1 MTYKILLGIAVF
13 CGISASLSADIIIEV
28 RNSAIS
34 AGGEGFVDVWLTTG
48 TDVLISGFD
57 FEFKIDGPL
66 TNKGTLTFKSTPDTS
81 YVDDPDY
88 LLGNTGSLVLNPSSL
103 SLTGSDFSNANVLL
117 AAASAGALLAR
128 LHVLHDLPSGVTVA
142 DAAADQF
149 TIAAVFIGGAGFEIL
164 DDNIQSI
171 AIDTA
176 ASQSGTITMLS
187 SVPEPGTAMA
197 VVLAAAMLIRRR
209 RQIQRAGR
217 NVTDGQKSST

>member
-34 AGGEGFVDVWLTTG
+34 AGGEGFVDVWLTTD
-48 TDVLISGFD
+48 TDVLISGFE
-57 FEFKIDGPL
+57 FEFEIDGPL

-103 SLTGSDFSNANVLL
+103 SLTGSDLGLTNISLT
-117 AAASAGALLAR
+117 AASAGALLAR

-149 TIAAVFIGGAGFEIL
+149 TIAAVFGAPGFQIL

-171 AIDTA
+171 TIDTA
-176 ASQSGTITMLS
+176 ASQSGTLTMLS
-187 SVPEPGTAMA
+187 SVPEPGAAMA

-217 NVTDGQKSST
+217 YVTDGQKSST

>member
-1 MTYKILLGIAVF
+1 MTYKIFLGIAVF

-34 AGGEGFVDVWLTTG
+34 AGGEGFVDVWLTTD
-48 TDVLISGFD
+48 TDVLISGFE
-57 FEFKIDGPL
+57 FEFEIDGPL

-88 LLGNTGSLVLNPSSL
+88 LLGNTGSLLLNPSSL
-103 SLTGSDFSNANVLL
+103 SLTGSDLGLTNISLTV
-117 AAASAGALLAR
+117 ASAGALLAR

-149 TIAAVFIGGAGFEIL
+149 TIAAVFGAPGFQIL

-171 AIDTA
+171 TIDTA

-209 RQIQRAGR
+209 RQIQREGR
-217 NVTDGQKSST
+217 YVTDGQKSST